1 MSTLR
6 RRAEPRRAPAARR
19 AVRGPAG
26 CAPVSSGHA
35 PGSVR
40 EAHSPGA
47 GGPARSGSGAPP
59 VPGCGPLASRRPSHG
74 GEQRGKR
81 GPRHSSQ
88 GPDLVRRAAPSRPIC
103 PRLPPNAPL
112 PDALTP
118 RGGASTGRLRGTQTF
133 RPEQAPALASAS
145 GAFLREPRSNPDPV
159 RCRPALGVTSLS
171 ARAPSLHEGVSSPLR
186 RLCLPSSPP
195 VSPAPGRCPAH
206 SRC

>member
-47 GGPARSGSGAPP
+47 GGQRGRGPARPRCWAAGRWLLAVPRTAGSREGSEVPAILPRALIWSGGRPPRARSAP
-59 VPGCGPLASRRPSHG
+59 GYL
-74 GEQRGKR
+74 
-81 GPRHSSQ
+81 
-88 GPDLVRRAAPSRPIC
+88 
-103 PRLPPNAPL
+103 
-112 PDALTP
+112 LTP
-118 RGGASTGRLRGTQTF
+118 RFQTPSRRGAGRPRVDCG
-133 RPEQAPALASAS
+133 ALASAS